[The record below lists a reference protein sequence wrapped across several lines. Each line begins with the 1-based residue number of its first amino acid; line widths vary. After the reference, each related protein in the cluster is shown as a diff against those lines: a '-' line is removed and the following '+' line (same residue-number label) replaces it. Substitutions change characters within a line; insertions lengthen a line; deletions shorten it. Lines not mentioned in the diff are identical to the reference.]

1 MITLESC
8 YEQCRELLLEQH
20 AALVQTHHEALATAE
35 QTAEAIADI
44 DRALAGVSAV
54 KEGTP
59 RKSKTIKAK
68 RPCSNKQEVLQH
80 IHRVLG
86 AGPLDAAQLKTKVA
100 QQLRD
105 KGKNLSMFPKLY
117 DASLKDPSLQRD
129 DQGIV
134 TLRPGARWSQ
144 PS

>member
-8 YEQCRELLLEQH
+8 YQQCRELLLEQH
-20 AALVQTHHEALATAE
+20 AALVQTHSEALATAE
-35 QTAEAIADI
+35 KTAEAIDGI
-44 DRALAGVSAV
+44 ERALVGMSPV
-54 KEGTP
+54 KDAQT
-59 RKSKTIKAK
+59 RTSKTLKTK

-129 DQGIV
+129 DKGIV
-134 TLRPGARWSQ
+134 TLRPAARWSQ